1 MADAAPATAP
11 TSAIGYTQAP
21 LAQWWMYE
29 NEQTPELQWPNS
41 VFVYDQMRR
50 TDSQCKAVLKAVM
63 LPVLRT
69 PWRIDP
75 AGARPEVVQL
85 ISDDLGLPIVG
96 QPELVPARQKGRFS
110 WTEHLRHAL
119 LSLVF
124 GHSFFEVVYRVD
136 DDGSLAHLAK
146 LEYRPPTTIERI
158 DVAKDGGLVAIK
170 QYWTEVDRVPQPIP
184 VSRLVAYVN
193 EREGGNWLG
202 TSLLR
207 SAYKNWLLKDRLL
220 RVQAQTIERNG
231 MGIPKYK
238 AQENATEADITK
250 GAQMAQALRAGE
262 AAGLAVPNGAD
273 IELMGVSG
281 TLPDAKPV
289 IDYHDDAIA
298 RAVLAHFL
306 NLGSQTGSWALG
318 ATLGDFFT
326 LSLQTVAQFVADT
339 ATRHIIEDLVD
350 VNFGPD
356 EPAPRLCFDEI
367 GTRQQPTAE
376 SLAAL
381 VSAGILHPDSTL
393 EGATRQFYGLPPA
406 APDGE
411 TPAPEDTGTPDVAV
425 PDAPTQTG
433 DYSVAASAGVD
444 LEDEASWIAAAAGV
458 DTHPGGER
466 LKRMWVYGQL
476 ASKWVTWTDL
486 YDHLK
491 KYIKDKILLRKTVSA
506 WYRLRYGH
514 NPPRHHVTASALTGS
529 PEALAAYAE
538 EFGGTDGV
546 DDEAEDWD
554 LAIDALSAALD
565 ELSGAVSASFNPR
578 QARNPKGSPGG
589 GRFRSM
595 VETLKD
601 AIEHHRTTGA
611 AGHPFASFDREQLR
625 RVARKRGINLER
637 GESKDSIAAKL
648 LADLRG
654 GPANSRAEKLA
665 ERQSTAGQK
674 AAGVG
679 VRKPSKAR
687 EERLRRLEEQTNAA
701 LDELDR
707 KGPPV
712 TGTAALTAPPL
723 KLSQMTAS
731 GDPRAAALWFRTGD
745 NSLDTRSG
753 MPGFVELNRHMRGQV
768 LGGPEMDARV
778 ADIESAMADSK
789 LTRPIVVY
797 RGMDTYELGS
807 IGELEGV
814 EFSDRAFASAT
825 TDEAHAK
832 NFGTVLRITVP
843 SGVGAIRMADRDP
856 DRFTESEILLDRDL
870 KYRVVGERIE
880 RNERGRISKHELDV
894 EVIP

>member
-238 AQENATEADITK
+238 AQENASDADITK

-262 AAGLAVPNGAD
+262 AAGLAVPAGAD

-444 LEDEASWIAAAAGV
+444 LSDEASWIAAAAGV

-466 LKRMWVYGQL
+466 LN
-476 ASKWVTWTDL
+476 D
-486 YDHLK
+486 
-491 KYIKDKILLRKTVSA
+491 
-506 WYRLRYGH
+506 
-514 NPPRHHVTASALTGS
+514 
-529 PEALAAYAE
+529 
-538 EFGGTDGV
+538 
-546 DDEAEDWD
+546 DDEAADW
-554 LAIDALSAALD
+554 ALQIAVIFAALD
-565 ELSGAVSASFNPR
+565 ELNGTVTASFNPSQPR
-578 QARNPKGSPGG
+578 TPD
-589 GRFRSM
+589 GRFRPM
-595 VETLKD
+595 VDHLKD
-601 AIEHHRTTGA
+601 AITEFRKGGGQ
-611 AGHPFASFDREQLR
+611 GHPLGQFDREQLR
-625 RVARKRGINLER
+625 RVAKKRGIRLER

-648 LADLRG
+648 LSDIAPVNPRAQRLADRQQLAGQRAVGAG
-654 GPANSRAEKLA
+654 GR
-665 ERQSTAGQK
+665 RQST
-674 AAGVG
+674 
-679 VRKPSKAR
+679 SK
-687 EERLRRLEEQTNAA
+687 RRRRIEDATNAA
-701 LDELDR
+701 LDALDR
-707 KGPPV
+707 RV
-712 TGTAALTAPPL
+712 AASSDTDDGAAWIAAAAGDENGSGDELRELVALVEAAAGHDTTVGHDQLHHYWTKDPEGRAKWVDSPRPWTTLVAHLTPKVGPL
-723 KLSQMTAS
+723 KAKIFAS
-731 GDPRAAALWFRTGD
+731 RWFIEVFGYAAGSD
-745 NSLDTRSG
+745 KN
-753 MPGFVELNRHMRGQV
+753 
-768 LGGPEMDARV
+768 RV
-778 ADIESAMADSK
+778 AHGK
-789 LTRPIVVY
+789 KP
-797 RGMDTYELGS
+797 RG
-807 IGELEGV
+807 
-814 EFSDRAFASAT
+814 
-825 TDEAHAK
+825 HK
-832 NFGTVLRITVP
+832 
-843 SGVGAIRMADRDP
+843 VGP
-856 DRFTESEILLDRDL
+856 
-870 KYRVVGERIE
+870 G
-880 RNERGRISKHELDV
+880 
-894 EVIP
+894 